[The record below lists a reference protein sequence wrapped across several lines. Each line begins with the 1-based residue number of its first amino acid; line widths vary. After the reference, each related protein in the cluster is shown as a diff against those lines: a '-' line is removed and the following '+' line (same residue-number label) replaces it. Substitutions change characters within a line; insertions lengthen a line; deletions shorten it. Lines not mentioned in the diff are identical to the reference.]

1 MSDDEQPPSIEEHEF
16 WERRAA
22 AWERRIDGLDQ
33 FSDVYGNQAIAA
45 LDPQPGERFVDVGCG
60 PGSTAVALSGL
71 VGPTGRITALDI
83 AESMA
88 DAARRRAAQA
98 GATNVR
104 VVVHDLE
111 LGPID
116 ELFDGAFSRFGVMFF
131 ADPSLAFANLG
142 RSLRPGARLACVV
155 WGPLE
160 DNPWM
165 FVPTLAGAGVLGAD
179 LSIPEP
185 GKPGPFSL
193 ADPDLV
199 HSILDGAG
207 FEQVDVTSVA
217 GDRLIAEANA
227 DEEVRMLFEVG
238 PLGESYEAADEP
250 TRVAAVRSVI
260 DALEPFRDGEGWRLS
275 GSARV
280 VRAVRPG

>member
-1 MSDDEQPPSIEEHEF
+1 MSDDELPPTIDEHEF

-22 AWERRIDGLDQ
+22 AWDRRIDGLDQ

-45 LDPQPGERFVDVGCG
+45 LDPQVGERLVDVGCG
-60 PGSTAVALSGL
+60 PGSTAVTLSGL
-71 VGPTGRITALDI
+71 VGPDGRVTALDI
-83 AESMA
+83 AEAMA
-88 DAARRRAAQA
+88 EAARRRAASA
-98 GATNVR
+98 GATNVQ

-111 LGPID
+111 LAPLD
-116 ELFDGAFSRFGVMFF
+116 DVLDGAFSRFGVMFF

-142 RSLRPGARLACVV
+142 RSLRPGARFAGVV

-160 DNPWM
+160 ENPWM
-165 FVPTLAGAGVLGAD
+165 FVPTMAGAGVLGAD

-185 GKPGPFSL
+185 GQPGPFSL

-199 HSILDGAG
+199 RSILGGAG
-207 FEQVDVTSVA
+207 FEQVEITSAA
-217 GDRLIAEANA
+217 GDRLISEANA

-238 PLGESYEAADEP
+238 PLGEAYEAADEP